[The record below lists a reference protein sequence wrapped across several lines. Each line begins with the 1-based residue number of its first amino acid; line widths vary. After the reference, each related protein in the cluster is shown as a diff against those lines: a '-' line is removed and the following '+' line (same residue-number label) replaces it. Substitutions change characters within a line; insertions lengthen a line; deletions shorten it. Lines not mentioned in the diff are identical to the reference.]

1 MKKIAIPIVLLLCML
16 TTGCRSIDKPAQ
28 IVTTTLPIYEFT
40 SEICEGTN
48 ITVKKLITQDVSC
61 VHDYTLNVD
70 QLRIIE
76 SAELVICNGMG
87 LDTFVED
94 ILPANKSII
103 QIAENPHT
111 EENHHDHH
119 NHHDHSE
126 HDPHIWLDPNEA
138 LEMCQIIYQGLT
150 EYYPEHHDLF
160 AKNLA
165 ALNEK
170 LESLDTYGKE
180 QLSSLSCRKIITFH
194 DGFSYLA
201 EAYDLKILKA
211 IEEEAGSEASAAQ
224 LRDLITLVQENDLKA
239 IFTEK
244 NGSAS
249 AAEIIAR
256 ETGAKIFTLD
266 MAISG
271 ESYFDAMYHNID
283 TLKEALG

>member
-1 MKKIAIPIVLLLCML
+1 
-16 TTGCRSIDKPAQ
+16 
-28 IVTTTLPIYEFT
+28 
-40 SEICEGTN
+40 
-48 ITVKKLITQDVSC
+48 
-61 VHDYTLNVD
+61 
-70 QLRIIE
+70 
-76 SAELVICNGMG
+76 
-87 LDTFVED
+87 
-94 ILPANKSII
+94 
-103 QIAENPHT
+103 
-111 EENHHDHH
+111 
-119 NHHDHSE
+119 
-126 HDPHIWLDPNEA
+126 
-138 LEMCQIIYQGLT
+138 
-150 EYYPEHHDLF
+150 
-160 AKNLA
+160 
-165 ALNEK
+165 LNEK

-201 EAYDLKILKA
+201 EAYDLTILKA

-224 LRDLITLVQENDLKA
+224 LKDLITLVQENDLKA

-244 NGSAS
+244 NGSTS